1 MTSWRKVAFV
11 VASGISVPLGGLL
24 SAVALGAAAVI
35 TLTTLAPLEPEEA
48 AGPQFAYG
56 ILVLGVASVG
66 FISGC
71 AATAIAAR
79 YLGSRLGFWY
89 R

>member
-24 SAVALGAAAVI
+24 SAVALGAAAGI

-48 AGPQFAYG
+48 AGPQFA
-56 ILVLGVASVG
+56 
-66 FISGC
+66 
-71 AATAIAAR
+71 
-79 YLGSRLGFWY
+79 
-89 R
+89 